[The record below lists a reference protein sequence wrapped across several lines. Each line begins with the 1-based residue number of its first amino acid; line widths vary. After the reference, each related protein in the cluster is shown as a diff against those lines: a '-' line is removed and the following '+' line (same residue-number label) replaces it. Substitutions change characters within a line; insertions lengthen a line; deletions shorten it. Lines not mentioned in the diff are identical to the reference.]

1 MIMEYSFIRET
12 CVPDTILIVDDDE
25 INRDVLGN
33 IFSASYAIE
42 TAQNGKECLDKI
54 HEYGSRIC
62 AVLLDVIMPVMGGIE
77 VLEKF
82 SKDGIINHIPV
93 FLITGATD
101 GKIIKRAYEYGVM
114 DVISKPV
121 SPYIVQRRVN
131 SVIELFTA
139 RKRLSGVVD
148 QQRDQLLEQAKRILK
163 LNMGMIESLSTAIE
177 FRSGE
182 SGEHVRRI
190 YDITRMF
197 LENSPLCREFSAE
210 KREHVS
216 LAAIMHDVGKI
227 SIPDAILN
235 KPGRLTPEEF
245 EIMKTHTTQGAQLL
259 ERIPQMREL
268 PFFTYACDIAKFHH
282 ERWDGRG
289 YPEGRTGDDIPLWA
303 QIVSIADVY
312 DALVSP
318 RCYKK
323 AFSFEKALA
332 MIVGGECG
340 VFNPEILACFQ
351 DIEGRLRNIY
361 SSSSEQVHE

>member
-1 MIMEYSFIRET
+1 
-12 CVPDTILIVDDDE
+12 
-25 INRDVLGN
+25 
-33 IFSASYAIE
+33 
-42 TAQNGKECLDKI
+42 
-54 HEYGSRIC
+54 
-62 AVLLDVIMPVMGGIE
+62 MPVMGGIE

-190 YDITRMF
+190 YDLPECFLKILLCAVSFLRKKENMF
-197 LENSPLCREFSAE
+197 PWPRLCMTWE
-210 KREHVS
+210 KF
-216 LAAIMHDVGKI
+216 
-227 SIPDAILN
+227 PF
-235 KPGRLTPEEF
+235 PTP
-245 EIMKTHTTQGAQLL
+245 
-259 ERIPQMREL
+259 
-268 PFFTYACDIAKFHH
+268 Y
-282 ERWDGRG
+282 
-289 YPEGRTGDDIPLWA
+289 
-303 QIVSIADVY
+303 
-312 DALVSP
+312 
-318 RCYKK
+318 
-323 AFSFEKALA
+323 
-332 MIVGGECG
+332 
-340 VFNPEILACFQ
+340 
-351 DIEGRLRNIY
+351 
-361 SSSSEQVHE
+361 